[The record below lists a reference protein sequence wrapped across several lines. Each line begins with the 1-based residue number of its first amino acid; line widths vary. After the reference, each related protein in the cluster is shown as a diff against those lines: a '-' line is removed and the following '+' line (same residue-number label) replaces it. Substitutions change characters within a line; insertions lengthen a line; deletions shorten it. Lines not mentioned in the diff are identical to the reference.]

1 MSTAWW
7 WRTGAAAVL
16 VACTMSVALGG
27 AQPDALLRH
36 VLLLPVVVVAIRDGG
51 ARGALAGL
59 VAASLHAPFVLP
71 HIEREGLTERAAE
84 GLVTLVLLAASGVVT
99 GALAGAVTRER
110 RRYATLMKVQHAAGG
125 DTGTIHAVA
134 ARLHAAHADA
144 IGPADIGLVLDA
156 GHERVTVG
164 VVPFDRATIEA
175 VMADRQPRF
184 LYDAGGGTRARRA
197 LAVPVHGRAR
207 VAGVL
212 CASRAGEIDTGDR
225 ATLEALGAYA
235 GLALENAE
243 LAEAQRRA
251 AAELEAKIAAATRH
265 LRELDAAKSAF
276 VAVASHELRTPLT
289 ALAGFSELL
298 SIRRFAPESVQHFA
312 GVMRTET
319 ARLVRMIDDLLDLA
333 RLEQGHE
340 LALRR
345 TAVDPRMAIR
355 DAVAVFLG
363 EGAAAPTIDIDC
375 EADVPAVHADPD
387 ALDRVLKNLVSNA
400 RKYAPGPLRIRVRRR
415 GRAVEFAVEDQGP
428 GIPPEALPHVFDP
441 YYRAPA
447 TAGHVRGSGL
457 GLAVVQALVHAH
469 GGSIAVESATGAG
482 TCVRVT
488 IPSVS

>member
-7 WRTGAAAVL
+7 WRTGAA
-16 VACTMSVALGG
+16 VALVTVTVSIALSG
-27 AQPDALLRH
+27 AHPDALLRH
-36 VLLLPVVVVAIRDGG
+36 ALVLPVVVVAIRDGG

-59 VAASLHAPFVLP
+59 AAAALHAPFVLP
-71 HIEREGLTERAAE
+71 HIEREGLTYRAAE

-110 RRYATLMKVQHAAGG
+110 RRYATLMKVQRAAGG

-156 GHERVTVG
+156 GPERVTVG

-175 VMADRQPRF
+175 VMADRRPRF
-184 LYDAGGGTRARRA
+184 LYDADGGTRARRA

-212 CASRAGEIDTGDR
+212 CASRAGEIDAGDR

-251 AAELEAKIAAATRH
+251 AVELDARIAAATRH

-298 SIRRFAPESVQHFA
+298 STRRFAPEAVQHFA

-340 LALRR
+340 MALHR
-345 TAVDPRMAIR
+345 TAVDPCTAVR
-355 DAVAVFLG
+355 DAVAVFG
-363 EGAAAPTIDIDC
+363 DGTTAPAIDIDC
-375 EADVPAVHADPD
+375 GADVPAVHADPD

-400 RKYAPGPLRIRVRRR
+400 RKYAPGPLGIRVRRR
-415 GRAVEFAVEDQGP
+415 GGGVEFSVQDRGP
-428 GIPPEALPHVFDP
+428 GIPPDALPHVFDP

-447 TAGHVRGSGL
+447 TAGRVRGSGL

-469 GGSIAVESATGAG
+469 GGTIEVESATGAG